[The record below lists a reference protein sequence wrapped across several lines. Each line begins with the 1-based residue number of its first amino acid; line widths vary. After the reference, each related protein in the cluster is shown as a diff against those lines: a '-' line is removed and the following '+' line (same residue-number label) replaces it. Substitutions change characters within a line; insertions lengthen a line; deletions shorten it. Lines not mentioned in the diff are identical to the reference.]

1 MADIVSRESPRNKKQ
16 KKKSNK
22 IPKIPKDE
30 PRPKVPNKDDVL
42 KLIKDGFGSKIK
54 DVGKTNNKP
63 GIKDS
68 QVKITCFIENIIG

>member
-16 KKKSNK
+16 KKKGDK
-22 IPKIPKDE
+22 KPKIPKDE
-30 PRPKVPNKDDVL
+30 PQPKVPNKDDVL

-54 DVGKTNNKP
+54 DVEKPIINKP

-68 QVKITCFIENIIG
+68 QVKDYLFY